1 MKKRVFLICLAVL
14 VCLSGIGVRIWY
26 VNKDRRDWVEKVY
39 PMGEMVP
46 YEDDYFE
53 QSLEIRDSYE
63 LGVMSARIMTA
74 EDYVKEHGVT
84 TEEVWGEYDE
94 MPKFIIDIE
103 VKIRNNATEE
113 NDQYIDS
120 IRTHLFAGG
129 DEFMRSKELLDCI
142 YPQLAAGTFGFRVR
156 PGTEATLHIPFSVL
170 QWQPTSIERIKS
182 QDLYLVLSAYPTKK
196 MIKIELE

>member
-1 MKKRVFLICLAVL
+1 MKKRALLICLAVL
-14 VCLSGIGVRIWY
+14 VCLSGIGIRIWY
-26 VNKDRRDWVEKVY
+26 VNKDLRDWVEKVY

-46 YEDDYFE
+46 YEDDYFYH
-53 QSLEIRDSYE
+53 SDEIRDSYE
-63 LGVMSARIMTA
+63 IGVMSARIMTT
-74 EDYVKEHGVT
+74 EDYLKEHGLT
-84 TEEVWGEYDE
+84 KTEVWGEMDE
-94 MPKFIIDIE
+94 GPKFIIDVE

-120 IRTHLFAGG
+120 LSTHLFAGG
-129 DEFMRSKELLDCI
+129 DDFLRSKELLDCI

-156 PGTEATLHIPFSVL
+156 PNTEATLHIPFSVL